1 MFLGVLAQH
10 LDLLNLEDIFVL
22 IMQNIVIRPVKF

>member
-10 LDLLNLEDIFVL
+10 LDLLNSEDIFVL